1 MKLFMNGTP
10 LGLRIIKIISDLN
23 IFTEIVHYIWQKI
36 GDFKAQ
42 INFWSDAYFF
52 SGHFGIKTVTHVKK
66 IKFSPNMSKRDGGHL

>member
-1 MKLFMNGTP
+1 MKFFMNGTP

-42 INFWSDAYFF
+42 INFGSDVYFF
-52 SGHFGIKTVTHVKK
+52 LAILVLKQ
-66 IKFSPNMSKRDGGHL
+66 